1 VPGRRRAGG
10 RGLAQTLVRAGAGR
24 AGAGSGAGFGVRS
37 GTGLRIGSTTIFL
50 SGFPISITGDRTTP
64 RRRLP
69 GGAHAHGRQVCSPR
83 TSVPRVRRVIFRVLL
98 LLATAVSLYFLFPKL
113 VDVFTQWHALGELKP
128 QWILLAVVFEATS
141 VTALW
146 EVQRIAL
153 RTPSWFAVGTS
164 QLAGNAAG
172 NVIPGG
178 AATAGAFSY
187 RLLVR
192 AGVRGDDV
200 AGGLAAVSI
209 ANTTTILAFPIL
221 ALPAILGGLQA
232 PHGLLTT
239 AYIGAGAFVLVVLA
253 GVAAF
258 LWDRPLLVVGRGIDA
273 VRRLLPGKRDA
284 QGTGERLL
292 RQRDRLRHAFGARWP
307 FALCAVVAKPA
318 FDYLGLLCCLAAVGA
333 RPDPSLV
340 VLAYSGSMLLALI
353 PFTPGGLGFVEAGLT
368 GLLTLAGTSAHQA
381 VVATL
386 AYRLLTFWLP
396 LPLGG
401 IAFLLHRRR
410 YGTAGASASP
420 TSP

>member
-1 VPGRRRAGG
+1 MATASQPEVGERA
-10 RGLAQTLVRAGAGR
+10 RK
-24 AGAGSGAGFGVRS
+24 
-37 GTGLRIGSTTIFL
+37 
-50 SGFPISITGDRTTP
+50 PW
-64 RRRLP
+64 RL
-69 GGAHAHGRQVCSPR
+69 
-83 TSVPRVRRVIFRVLL
+83 IFRVLL
-98 LLATAVSLYFLFPKL
+98 LLATAVSLYFLFPSL
-113 VDVFTQWHALGELKP
+113 VEIFTQWHSLAHLEPWLL
-128 QWILLAVVFEATS
+128 LLAVVFEATS

-146 EVQRIAL
+146 EAQRIAL

-178 AATAGAFSY
+178 AATSGAVSY

-192 AGVRGDDV
+192 AGVPGDNV
-200 AGGLAAVSI
+200 AAGLASVSI
-209 ANTTTILAFPIL
+209 ANTTTILAFPVL

-232 PHGLLTT
+232 PRGLLTT

-253 GVAAF
+253 GLAAF
-258 LWDRPLLVVGRGIDA
+258 LWDRPLQEVGRAIDW
-273 VRRLLPGKRDA
+273 VLRLFPGKRGA
-284 QGTGERLL
+284 HGSGERLL
-292 RQRDRLRHAFGARWP
+292 AQRDGLRDAFGARWP
-307 FALCAVVAKPA
+307 YALCAIVAKPA

-340 VLAYSGSMLLALI
+340 VLAYSGAILLTLI

-368 GLLTLAGTSAHQA
+368 GLLTLAGATAHQA

-386 AYRLLTFWLP
+386 AYRLLVFWLP

-401 IAFLLHRRR
+401 IAYLLHRRR
-410 YGTAGASASP
+410 YGTGGASASA

>member
-1 VPGRRRAGG
+1 MATASEPEVAA
-10 RGLAQTLVRAGAGR
+10 RGK
-24 AGAGSGAGFGVRS
+24 S
-37 GTGLRIGSTTIFL
+37 
-50 SGFPISITGDRTTP
+50 
-64 RRRLP
+64 
-69 GGAHAHGRQVCSPR
+69 
-83 TSVPRVRRVIFRVLL
+83 RRVIFRVLL
-98 LLATAVSLYFLFPKL
+98 LLATAVSLYFLFPSL
-113 VDVFTQWHALGELKP
+113 VEVFTQWQSLADLEP
-128 QWILLAVVFEATS
+128 QWILLAAVFEAAS

-153 RTPSWFAVGTS
+153 RTPSWFAVGTA

-178 AATAGAFSY
+178 AATAGAFAY

-192 AGVRGDDV
+192 SGVQGDDV

-209 ANTTTILAFPIL
+209 ANTTTILAFPLL

-232 PHGLLTT
+232 PRGLLTT

-253 GVAAF
+253 GLAAF
-258 LWDRPLLVVGRGIDA
+258 LWDRPLLLVGRGIDA
-273 VRRLLPGKRDA
+273 VLRLLPSKRDA
-284 QGTGERLL
+284 HGTGERLL
-292 RQRDRLRHAFGARWP
+292 RQRDALRDAFGARWP
-307 FALCAVVAKPA
+307 FALCAIVAKPA

-340 VLAYSGSMLLALI
+340 VLAYSGAMLLALI

-368 GLLTLAGTSAHQA
+368 GLLTLAGVSAHQA

-401 IAFLLHRRR
+401 IAYLLNRRR
-410 YGTAGASASP
+410 YGTGGASASA

>member
-1 VPGRRRAGG
+1 MNGIGDAAAPEPEAAA
-10 RGLAQTLVRAGAGR
+10 RGK
-24 AGAGSGAGFGVRS
+24 
-37 GTGLRIGSTTIFL
+37 
-50 SGFPISITGDRTTP
+50 PW
-64 RRRLP
+64 RL
-69 GGAHAHGRQVCSPR
+69 
-83 TSVPRVRRVIFRVLL
+83 IFRVLL
-98 LLATAVSLYFLFPKL
+98 LLATAVSLYFLFPSL
-113 VDVFTQWHALGELKP
+113 VDLFTQWHSLADLEP
-128 QWILLAVVFEATS
+128 QWILLAVVFEAAS

-209 ANTTTILAFPIL
+209 ANTTTILAFPLL

-232 PHGLLTT
+232 PRGLLQT

-253 GVAAF
+253 GLASF
-258 LWDRPLLVVGRGIDA
+258 LWDRPLLLVGRGIDA
-273 VRRLLPGKRDA
+273 VLHLFPSKRDVH
-284 QGTGERLL
+284 GTGERLL
-292 RQRDRLRHAFGARWP
+292 HQRDGLRHAFGARWP
-307 FALCAVVAKPA
+307 FALCAIVAKPA

-401 IAFLLHRRR
+401 IAYLLHRRR
-410 YGTAGASASP
+410 YGTSGASASA